1 MPPALATNLLRVLE
15 SQPLRR
21 LPWLIHGFSTRR
33 GGFSR
38 RYGGGAL
45 NLGFTRDDSSATVRR
60 NRRLFLEK
68 LGARRGKRLW
78 PLVTVRQ
85 IHSDL
90 IHCIASPPRHQL
102 TGDGLITATPE
113 ILLAVQAA
121 DCLPVIL
128 VDVEHRA
135 VGAFHAGW
143 RGTVKRILEKAV
155 GEMHRQF
162 RSEPRRIRAA
172 IGPGIHGCC
181 YEVGAEVR
189 EKFASQFAYASDLF
203 REAKGFDPVREKPM
217 SFLCARP
224 PGHNC
229 RPIRLFLDLVEA
241 NRRQLVDA
249 GVPPTNI
256 TASRLC
262 TACHRDLL
270 FSHRADKAAT
280 GRMLGVVGIRATMR
294 QGGLER

>member
-1 MPPALATNLLRVLE
+1 MPPSRTVLRVLE
-15 SQPLRR
+15 SKSLNR

-38 RYGGGAL
+38 PYGGGSL
-45 NLGFTRDDSSATVRR
+45 NLGFTRHDSSAAVER
-60 NRRLFLEK
+60 NRRAFLENI
-68 LGARRGKRLW
+68 GASRGRRLW
-78 PLVTVRQ
+78 PLVTLRQ
-85 IHSDL
+85 IHSDV
-90 IHCIASPPRHQL
+90 IHHLGSRPRRQL
-102 TGDGLITATPE
+102 SGDGLITSAPE

-155 GEMHRQF
+155 GEMRRQF
-162 RSEPRRIRAA
+162 GSEPGRIKAA

-181 YEVGAEVR
+181 YEVGPEVR
-189 EKFASQFAYASDLF
+189 EKFESQFTYASDLF
-203 REAKGFDPVREKPM
+203 RETKVFDPAREKPM
-217 SFLCARP
+217 SFLYARP
-224 PGHNC
+224 PGHC
-229 RPIRLFLDLVEA
+229 TTPSSVFLDLVEA

-249 GVPPTNI
+249 GLRSTNI

-262 TACHRDLL
+262 TACNPDLL
-270 FSHRADKAAT
+270 FSYRAEKTVT
-280 GRMLGVVGIRATMR
+280 GRMLGVVGVRTSDS
-294 QGGLER
+294 

>member
-1 MPPALATNLLRVLE
+1 MPAALATNILQVLE

-45 NLGFTRDDSSATVRR
+45 NLGFTKDDSSATVRR

-68 LGARRGKRLW
+68 LGARRGERLW
-78 PLVTVRQ
+78 PLVTLRQ

-90 IHCIASPPRHQL
+90 IRCIASPPRHQL
-102 TGDGLITATPE
+102 TGDGLITAAPE
-113 ILLAVQAA
+113 VLLAVQAA

-143 RGTVKRILEKAV
+143 RGTVRRILEKAV
-155 GEMHRQF
+155 GEMQRQF

-181 YEVGAEVR
+181 YEVGPVVW
-189 EKFASQFAYASDLF
+189 EKFESQFAYASQLF
-203 REAKGFDPVREKPM
+203 REAKGFDPIREKPM
-217 SFLCARP
+217 SFLYARP
-224 PGHNC
+224 PGQNST
-229 RPIRLFLDLVEA
+229 PIRLFLDLVEA
-241 NRRQLVDA
+241 NRRQLLDV

-270 FSHRADKAAT
+270 FSHRADKAIT
-280 GRMLGVVGIRATMR
+280 GRMLGVVGIRHGQLAK
-294 QGGLER
+294 

>member
-1 MPPALATNLLRVLE
+1 MRPALATNIFRVLR

-60 NRRLFLEK
+60 NRGLFLEK

-78 PLVTVRQ
+78 PLVTLRQ

-90 IHCIASPPRHQL
+90 IHCIASPPRDQL

-113 ILLAVQAA
+113 VLLAVQAA

-135 VGAFHAGW
+135 VGALHAGW
-143 RGTVKRILEKAV
+143 RGTVKRIMEKAV
-155 GEMHRQF
+155 GEMQRQF
-162 RSEPRRIRAA
+162 QSEPRRIRAA

-181 YEVGAEVR
+181 YEVGPEVR
-189 EKFASQFAYASDLF
+189 EKFESQFAYASDLF
-203 REAKGFDPVREKPM
+203 REAKASDAVGAKPI
-217 SFLCARP
+217 LYARP
-224 PGHNC
+224 PGYNC
-229 RPIRLFLDLVEA
+229 MPNRLFLDLVEA

-249 GVPPTNI
+249 GIPPGNI

-262 TACHRDLL
+262 TACHQDLL
-270 FSHRADKAAT
+270 FSHRADKAVT
-280 GRMLGVVGIRATMR
+280 GRMLGVVGLRTPMLP
-294 QGGLER
+294 GGLVR

>member
-143 RGTVKRILEKAV
+143 RGTLKRILEKAV

-189 EKFASQFAYASDLF
+189 EKFESQFAYASDLF

-217 SFLCARP
+217 SFLYARP

-241 NRRQLVDA
+241 NHRQLVDA

>member
-1 MPPALATNLLRVLE
+1 MPEAFATNILQVLE
-15 SQPLRR
+15 SRPLR

-45 NLGFTRDDSSATVRR
+45 NLGFTRDDSSAAVRR
-60 NRRLFLEK
+60 NRRLFLEQ
-68 LGARRGKRLW
+68 LGARRGKRFW
-78 PLVTVRQ
+78 PLVTLRQ

-90 IHCIASPPRHQL
+90 IHCIAAPPRHQL
-102 TGDGLITATPE
+102 AGDGLITATPE
-113 ILLAVQAA
+113 VLLAVQAA

-155 GEMHRQF
+155 GEMQRQF

-181 YEVGAEVR
+181 YEVGPEVR
-189 EKFASQFAYASDLF
+189 EKFESQFAYASHLF

-217 SFLCARP
+217 SFLDTRP
-224 PGHNC
+224 PGHNHT
-229 RPIRLFLDLVEA
+229 PIRLLLDLLEA

-256 TASRLC
+256 TASRFC

-270 FSHRADKAAT
+270 FSHRADKAVT
-280 GRMLGVVGIRATMR
+280 GRMMGVVGIRPTKR
-294 QGGLER
+294 HGR

>member
-1 MPPALATNLLRVLE
+1 MPAALATDILQVLE

-21 LPWLIHGFSTRR
+21 LPWLIHGFSTRQ

-45 NLGFTRDDSSATVRR
+45 NLGFTKDDSSATVRR

-78 PLVTVRQ
+78 PLVTLRQ

-113 ILLAVQAA
+113 VVLAVQAA

-128 VDVEHRA
+128 VDVEHRT

-143 RGTVKRILEKAV
+143 RGTVRRILEKAV
-155 GEMHRQF
+155 GEMQRQF

-181 YEVGAEVR
+181 YEVGPEVR
-189 EKFASQFAYASDLF
+189 EKFESQFAYASQLF
-203 REAKGFDPVREKPM
+203 REGKGFDPAREKPM
-217 SFLCARP
+217 SFLYARP
-224 PGHNC
+224 PGHNPT
-229 RPIRLFLDLVEA
+229 PIRLFLDLVEA
-241 NRRQLVDA
+241 NRRQLLDA

-280 GRMLGVVGIRATMR
+280 GRMLGVVGIRHGQLAN
-294 QGGLER
+294 

>member
-1 MPPALATNLLRVLE
+1 MPTGRTVLRVLE
-15 SQPLRR
+15 SKSLNR

-38 RYGGGAL
+38 RYGGGSL
-45 NLGFTRDDSSATVRR
+45 NLGFTRDDSSAAVER
-60 NRRLFLEK
+60 NRRVFLEK
-68 LGARRGKRLW
+68 IGASRGRRLW
-78 PLVTVRQ
+78 PLVTLRQ
-85 IHSDL
+85 IHSDV
-90 IHCIASPPRHQL
+90 IHHLGSLPRRQL
-102 TGDGLITATPE
+102 SGDGLITSAPE

-155 GEMHRQF
+155 GEMRRQF
-162 RSEPRRIRAA
+162 GSEPRRIQAA

-181 YEVGAEVR
+181 YEVGPEVR
-189 EKFASQFAYASDLF
+189 EKFESQFTYASDLF
-203 REAKGFDPVREKPM
+203 RKTKVSDPAGEKPT
-217 SFLCARP
+217 SFLYARP
-224 PGHNC
+224 PGHC
-229 RPIRLFLDLVEA
+229 TTPSSVFLDLVEA

-249 GVPPTNI
+249 GVRSTNI

-262 TACHRDLL
+262 TACNPDLL
-270 FSHRADKAAT
+270 FSYRAEKAVT
-280 GRMLGVVGIRATMR
+280 GRMLGVVGVRTSSS
-294 QGGLER
+294 